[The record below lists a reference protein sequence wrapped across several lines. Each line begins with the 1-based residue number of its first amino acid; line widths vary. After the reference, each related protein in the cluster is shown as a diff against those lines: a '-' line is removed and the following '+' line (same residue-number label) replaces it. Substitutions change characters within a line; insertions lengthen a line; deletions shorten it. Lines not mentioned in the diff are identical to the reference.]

1 MFKSSE
7 KQSEEKSGYLSM
19 IIKFLREISFTSFW
33 WVVLGLDVFCLAVF
47 VTILPGR
54 SRNRIGLRVATSV
67 LLKAAGVEVDVKG
80 LENITTNQPYV
91 FVANHQSWFDSFV
104 LAAILPVALAFA
116 PKKEMYRVP
125 VCSYTMRLLHFVCV
139 DRTHPRNVLKYIDTI
154 AALIGSDIS
163 FIVYPEG
170 TRSETGKLGQ
180 FTRGAVLLAD
190 RACVPIIPV
199 ILVGTREIMPRDTF
213 WITYGR
219 RVKVIILSPL
229 SVNAADK
236 GEQMAIT
243 EKIRQQIAGILEHQR
258 SNNGVLD

>member
-1 MFKSSE
+1 
-7 KQSEEKSGYLSM
+7 M

-67 LLKAAGVEVDVKG
+67 LLKAAGVEVSVKG

-104 LAAILPVALAFA
+104 LAAILPVPLAFA

-125 VCSYTMRLLHFVCV
+125 VCSYTMRRLHFVCV
-139 DRTHPRNVLKYIDTI
+139 DRTHPRI
-154 AALIGSDIS
+154 
-163 FIVYPEG
+163 
-170 TRSETGKLGQ
+170 
-180 FTRGAVLLAD
+180 
-190 RACVPIIPV
+190 PIIPV

-213 WITYGR
+213 WISYGR
-219 RVKVIILSPL
+219 RVKVIILNPL
-229 SVNAADK
+229 SVSAADR